1 MSTITVIIVEI
12 KKDSEIQFLN
22 MTPAEL
28 EYRNNNFI
36 KNGKILFTK
45 MDMSLDKLTRKV
57 TTIFLNE
64 QTRLEYRNDPVI
76 SDFRNRKLEHN
87 KSKNIEFD
95 MSFDMD

>member
-1 MSTITVIIVEI
+1 MSTITATIVEI
-12 KKDSEIQFLN
+12 KKDLETPFLN
-22 MTPAEL
+22 MSPAEL

-45 MDMSLDKLTRKV
+45 MDMSADKLTRKV

-64 QTRLEYRNDPVI
+64 QARLEYRNDPVI
-76 SDFRNRKLEHN
+76 SDFRNRKLEYN
-87 KSKNIEFD
+87 RSKNIEFD